1 MGESRSRM
9 KLTQW
14 LIVVLALSTAVMVAA
29 ETEGVGRGKQ
39 QKCVLP
45 DRINEERPD
54 PEGSPTTVSAALR
67 LMDISK
73 IDDVNQTAE
82 LDFYIRVRWK
92 DPRLAPYGGCQF
104 PLDAVW
110 NPEIIL
116 MNSGRVFPAEP
127 NRVKIGKGGAVTYLQ
142 RFRGALKVPKR
153 LDDFP
158 MDRATFQVSFI
169 SRDFSEEQV
178 QLAVDEQF
186 TGRRKLLSVPDWSIG
201 SARGRV
207 GSLHIEVYDQDH
219 SRFDFDLEA
228 KRLAGY
234 YVWKVILPLIL
245 IVFMSWVVFWINP
258 AHFGPQIGMSA
269 TSMLTLIAF
278 QFAMGN
284 LLPRVNY
291 FTRMDQFIL
300 GSTILVFL
308 ALVEALSTSYMVTI
322 DKKEPALRLDR
333 ICRWAFPLAF
343 ACLIGFAFFA

>member
-1 MGESRSRM
+1 M
-9 KLTQW
+9 KLSQW
-14 LIVVLALSTAVMVAA
+14 FIVALTLATAGMVAA
-29 ETEGVGRGKQ
+29 QTEGAGRGKQ
-39 QKCVLP
+39 KTCVLP
-45 DRINEERPD
+45 DRISEGRPD
-54 PEGSPTTVSAALR
+54 PEGSPTTVFVALR
-67 LMDISK
+67 LMDVSK
-73 IDDVNQTAE
+73 VDDVNQAVE
-82 LDFYIRVRWK
+82 LDFYTKARWQ
-92 DPRLAPYGGCQF
+92 DPRLAPYEGCQF

-116 MNSGRVFPAEP
+116 MNSGRAFRAEP
-127 NRVKIGKGGAVTYLQ
+127 DRVKIGAGGNVTYLQ

-158 MDRATFQVSFI
+158 MDRATFQISFLP
-169 SRDFSEEQV
+169 RDFTEEQV

-186 TGRRKLLSVPDWSIG
+186 TGRRYVLSVPDWSIG
-201 SARGRV
+201 GARGQVRSQYV
-207 GSLHIEVYDQDH
+207 EAYDQNH
-219 SRFDFDLEA
+219 SRFDFDLDA
-228 KRLAGY
+228 TRLAGY

-258 AHFGPQIGMSA
+258 THFGPQIGMSA

-343 ACLIGFAFFA
+343 ACLIGFAFFV

>member
-1 MGESRSRM
+1 MD
-9 KLTQW
+9 LTRCS
-14 LIVVLALSTAVMVAA
+14 IAVLALSIAVAVFA
-29 ETEGVGRGKQ
+29 ETEVTGRDKQ
-39 QKCVLP
+39 RKCVLP
-45 DRINEERPD
+45 DRINAERPD
-54 PEGSPTTVSAALR
+54 PQGNATTISMGLR
-67 LMDISK
+67 LIDLSK

-82 LDFYIRVRWK
+82 LDIYFQERWT
-92 DPRLAPYGGCQF
+92 DPRLAAFEDCHF

-116 MNSGRVFPAEP
+116 LNSGRVFPAEP
-127 NRVKIGKGGAVTYLQ
+127 NTVKIGKGGTVTHLQ
-142 RFRGALKVPKR
+142 RYRGALKVPKP

-158 MDRATFQVSFI
+158 FDHAILRIVLIPRDLDEKQV
-169 SRDFSEEQV
+169 RLV
-178 QLAVDEQF
+178 VDEKF
-186 TGRRKLLSVPDWSIG
+186 TGRREGITVPDWSIG
-201 SARGRV
+201 SAKGRIA
-207 GSLHIEVYDQDH
+207 SEYIEVRDRTH
-219 SRFDFDLEA
+219 SRYDFELEA
-228 KRLAGY
+228 TRRAGY
-234 YVWKVILPLIL
+234 FVWKVILPLIL

-308 ALVEALSTSYMVTI
+308 ALVEALTTSYLVTL

-333 ICRWAFPLAF
+333 ICRWVFPLAF
-343 ACLIGFAFFA
+343 ASLIAFAFFV

>member
-1 MGESRSRM
+1 M
-9 KLTQW
+9 KLAQW
-14 LIVVLALSTAVMVAA
+14 FIGVLALSAVFAVAA
-29 ETEGVGRGKQ
+29 ETDPTGKRKQ
-39 QKCVLP
+39 QECVLH

-67 LMDISK
+67 LIDISN
-73 IDDVNQTAE
+73 IDDVSQGAE
-82 LDFYIRVRWK
+82 LDFYVRARWQ
-92 DPRLAPYGGCQF
+92 DHRLAPYEGCQF
-104 PLDAVW
+104 PLDSVW

-116 MNSGRVFPAEP
+116 VNSGRVFPAGP
-127 NRVKIGKGGAVTYLQ
+127 NRVKVGKGGTVTYLQ
-142 RFRGALKVPKR
+142 RFRGELKVPKR

-158 MDRATFQVSFI
+158 MDRATLKISFMP
-169 SRDFSEEQV
+169 RDFNEKQV
-178 QLAVDEQF
+178 QLTVDEQF
-186 TGRRKLLSVPDWSIG
+186 TGRRKLMSVPDWSIG
-201 SARGRV
+201 RARGRV
-207 GSLHIEVYDQDH
+207 EPLYVEVYDQDH
-219 SRFDFDLEA
+219 SRFDFDLDA
-228 KRLAGY
+228 RRLAGY

-308 ALVEALSTSYMVTI
+308 ALVEALSTSYLVTI

-333 ICRWAFPLAF
+333 ICRWAFPLVF
-343 ACLIGFAFFA
+343 ACLIAFAFFA